1 MMSRR
6 INTEDLTSEYLQAA
20 FLQFK
25 KMRNQSHARC
35 LSWEHC
41 IEQFSFVFD
50 ELNTKELKVENI
62 QDDLIDTLCL
72 HLGFYL
78 ASWGM
83 MRGSTD
89 LLDYDYK
96 IHTKAVKHLLS
107 YPELFRMDSSTL
119 CKEEN
124 LDKLEKLSTELQ
136 NAYTVE
142 QERPFNNENVSN
154 ILITKILMG
163 TLGIVP
169 AYDTFVTE
177 AVKHYNITTANFN
190 TDSFKKLSYYFETH
204 LNEEIK
210 NLTKEMQNLFSLY
223 TPMKVIDSLL
233 WELGKPIAERKKQE
247 SKKTEQ
253 N

>member
-1 MMSRR
+1 M
-6 INTEDLTSEYLQAA
+6 
-20 FLQFK
+20 
-25 KMRNQSHARC
+25 
-35 LSWEHC
+35 
-41 IEQFSFVFD
+41 FD
-50 ELNTKELKVENI
+50 KLNTKKLEVENI

-107 YPELFRMDSSTL
+107 YPELFRMDSDTL

-124 LDKLEKLSTELQ
+124 LYKLKKLCTELQ

-169 AYDTFVTE
+169 AYDSFVKE

-190 TDSFKKLSYYFETH
+190 TGSFKKLSDYFETH
-204 LNEEIK
+204 HKEEII
-210 NLTKEMQNLFSLY
+210 NITKKMQDIFSLY
-223 TPMKVIDSLL
+223 TPMKLVDILL
-233 WELGKPIAERKKQE
+233 WYLGKLLTENKTQEAKKQ
-247 SKKTEQ
+247 
-253 N
+253 